1 MNNESARP
9 SKVAPEVYMTDI
21 VLPNQANGLGTM
33 FGGEVMAFMDK
44 AAAVAAFRF
53 CRRAVVTASTE
64 RIDFRTP
71 IHPGE
76 IVEARAR
83 VVHVGRSS
91 MIVRIHIYAE
101 HPLKGDVRLCT
112 TGYFS
117 MVALDEQR
125 NPALVPFLALE
136 DEETKAEWIIGEE
149 IRKGIK
155 ARQRDV

>member
-1 MNNESARP
+1 MTHESHRP
-9 SKVAPEVYMTDI
+9 TKVAPEAYMTDI
-21 VLPNQANGLGTM
+21 VLPNQANSLGTM
-33 FGGEVMAFMDK
+33 FGGEVMALMDK

-91 MIVRIHIYAE
+91 MIVRIHVFAE

-117 MVALDEQR
+117 MVALNEQR
-125 NPALVPFLALE
+125 NPTTVPSLALE
-136 DEETKAEWIIGEE
+136 DDDAKAEWIIGEE
-149 IRKGIK
+149 IRNAIK
-155 ARQRDV
+155 ARQRSV